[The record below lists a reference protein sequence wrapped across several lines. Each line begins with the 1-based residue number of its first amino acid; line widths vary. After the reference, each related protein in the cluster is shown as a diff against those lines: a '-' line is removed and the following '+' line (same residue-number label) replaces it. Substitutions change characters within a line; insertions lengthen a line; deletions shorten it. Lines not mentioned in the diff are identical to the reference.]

1 MVQLLVFILY
11 NVLLIVRLC
20 PCFLDDLLYKI
31 CDFLALT
38 HPNKDCISFLR
49 SEVCFLYLIA

>member
-11 NVLLIVRLC
+11 NVLLIVRFC

-38 HPNKDCISFLR
+38 HPNMTA
-49 SEVCFLYLIA
+49 YLL